1 MKNRIL
7 AAGIAAVF
15 ALAMPQIGNAHG
27 SMKPSHGGMVQES
40 GEILFE
46 LVKTSKGIDVYI
58 TEEDEALAATGFDAK
73 LIVTPAAGKKY
84 SAALTP
90 VSGNRFTAAGVK
102 PASGSKVVVSLVD
115 KKSAAKAF
123 ATFQLK

>member
-7 AAGIAAVF
+7 AAGLAAAF
-15 ALAMPQIGNAHG
+15 ALSMPHIGNAHG
-27 SMKPSHGGMVQES
+27 SMKPSHGGVVQES

-58 TEEDEALAATGFDAK
+58 TEEDEPLAATGYDAK
-73 LIVTPAAGKKY
+73 LIITPAAGQKY
-84 SAALTP
+84 SAALKP
-90 VSGNRFTAAGVK
+90 ASDNRFTAAGIK

-123 ATFQLK
+123 ATFTLK